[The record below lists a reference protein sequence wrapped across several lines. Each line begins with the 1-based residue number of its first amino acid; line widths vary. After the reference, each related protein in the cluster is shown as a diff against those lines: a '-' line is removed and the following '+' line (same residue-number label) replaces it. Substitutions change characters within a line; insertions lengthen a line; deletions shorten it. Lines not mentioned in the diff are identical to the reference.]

1 MNLSDNVQVE
11 TAKHPIGTKYR
22 SHRHRLTLKFLR
34 EGAQTIAQAPNRSNT
49 SPDATQGMAHLGF
62 RCGPRGESGTPRRQS
77 NHRDQR
83 NSSHRFGTSP
93 RGAETPRPAAAAGDR
108 ASPTSCRATRLDQ
121 KAPRGW
127 GCGPGRP
134 RERRRRPRPG
144 GHRAEAA
151 GDQNPRHGRR
161 SLRGTPGVAS
171 GARRGSEAFGSRWV
185 EMGSREETGVEPGGR
200 LNRRFSP
207 APGTPG

>member
-1 MNLSDNVQVE
+1 MNLSDNAQVE

-49 SPDATQGMAHLGF
+49 SPDATQGMTHLGF

-77 NHRDQR
+77 NRRNQR

-134 RERRRRPRPG
+134 RERRWRPRPG
-144 GHRAEAA
+144 QARGGGGGRSEPAARSPVAA
-151 GDQNPRHGRR
+151 GN
-161 SLRGTPGVAS
+161 A
-171 GARRGSEAFGSRWV
+171 
-185 EMGSREETGVEPGGR
+185 GGR
-200 LNRRFSP
+200 LRGRGGAAWGRRGFWL
-207 APGTPG
+207 ALGENGKQGGGRG

>member
-1 MNLSDNVQVE
+1 MNLSDNAQVE

-22 SHRHRLTLKFLR
+22 SKRHRLTLKFLC
-34 EGAQTIAQAPNRSNT
+34 EGAQTIAQAPNHSNP

-108 ASPTSCRATRLDQ
+108 ASPTSCRATLLDQ
-121 KAPRGW
+121 KTPRGE
-127 GCGPGRP
+127 GGAVRAVRGSGGGARGRAGTG
-134 RERRRRPRPG
+134 RRRRAIRT
-144 GHRAEAA
+144 
-151 GDQNPRHGRR
+151 
-161 SLRGTPGVAS
+161 RGTVAGRCGERRGS
-171 GARRGSEAFGSRWV
+171 PPGARRG
-185 EMGSREETGVEPGGR
+185 GVGTAR
-200 LNRRFSP
+200 LL
-207 APGTPG
+207 AGVG